1 MFSFSSVLNAGGL
14 FGDGTPLSQQRK
26 RAQTK
31 FQQLK
36 QEFVTQFTALR
47 EDLPPVLQEVKQG
60 IGQEIKAK
68 RAALDEKY
76 QPLLQELKQELRE
89 ILEEKYQPLVQE
101 LKEEIIPELR
111 QEIRAQLAALNE
123 EYQPEIQELKQE
135 LRARL
140 AALEEKS
147 QPAIQ
152 PLKRAIKPKLVALD
166 AKYQPRFQNLKQT
179 TSIRFSTLDEK
190 YQAFVQKHIDPVL
203 GNSHRSQLQALLNED
218 AIALRPEERIANRR
232 LGLGLTALSLA
243 MAGNFLFSPLTPL
256 AIVVGLLAS
265 SAKYPH
271 AWRQWQENKRI
282 GAVHLI
288 CVYSLYLWLGGYA
301 SAGALGAVLYGLM
314 LKAKAVGENQ
324 SRNNLVGLF
333 QLQPDTVWVRV
344 EGVEVEIPFAQ
355 LQVGDTIVAH
365 AGQII
370 PVDGTIIAGDAT
382 IDQHMLTG
390 EAQPIEKSVGDSVLA
405 STLLISGRVDIAVE
419 KTSTETTAG
428 QIAAILNR
436 TAQNSKPPSVSAV
449 AAADKLALPTLAV
462 SLASWPFIGTPGAVS
477 LIGANTTTASY
488 LSGSLAMLNFL
499 NLAARRRILVKEAK
513 SLEELGKVDT
523 IVFDKTGTLTIEQP
537 HVARIHPLNHLDD
550 LTILTLAASAE
561 ARQTHP
567 IARAILAAAEEFG
580 LVLPA
585 IDHAHYEVGYG
596 LKVRLGASA
605 DDGTAQPLIR
615 VGSGRFM
622 TMEGI
627 ALPAQVQAL
636 TAACQ
641 AQGHSLVM
649 VAVDDELVGCLELQ
663 PTLRPEAHR
672 VIEGLR
678 ERGLDL
684 YIISGDQ
691 EGPTRKLADD
701 LGMTGY
707 FANVLPEG
715 KASLVEQLQAEGRRV
730 AFIGDGIN
738 DAIAMR
744 QAEVSISLRG
754 ATTVA
759 TDTAQIILMEGNLAQ
774 LLHLFALAT
783 EFERN
788 LKLNI
793 RYTSGISL
801 LAVSGTLFAG
811 FTFVATEIFYSLA
824 LFGGLGIALKPLLD
838 HRNKTD
844 EADRNEA
851 SVNAKHST
859 AAQKN

>member
-14 FGDGTPLSQQRK
+14 FGEGTPLRQQRQ
-26 RAQTK
+26 RAQTRL
-31 FQQLK
+31 QQFK
-36 QEFVTQFTALR
+36 QEFAAQFTALR
-47 EDLPPVLQEVKQG
+47 EDLQPVLQEVKQG
-60 IGQEIKAK
+60 LGQEIKAK
-68 RAALDEKY
+68 RAALDKKY
-76 QPLLQELKQELRE
+76 QPLLEELKQELRE
-89 ILEEKYQPLVQE
+89 ILEEKYQPIIQE
-101 LKEEIIPELR
+101 LKEEILPEIR
-111 QEIRAQLAALNE
+111 QELKAQLAALKE
-123 EYQPEIQELKQE
+123 EYRPEFQELKQE
-135 LRARL
+135 LRAQL
-140 AALEEKS
+140 AALEEKA

-152 PLKRAIKPKLVALD
+152 PLKRTLQPKLTALD
-166 AKYQPRFQNLKQT
+166 AKYQPQFQRFKQT
-179 TSIRFSTLDEK
+179 TSTQLSTLDAK

-203 GNSHRSQLQALLNED
+203 GNSQRSQLQALLNEE
-218 AIALRPEERIANRR
+218 AVALRPEERIANRR

-243 MAGNFLFSPLTPL
+243 MAGTFLFSPLTPL
-256 AIVVGLLAS
+256 AIAVGLLAS

-271 AWRQWQENKRI
+271 AWQQWKENKRI

-301 SAGALGAVLYGLM
+301 SVGALGAVLYGLV

-324 SRNNLVGLF
+324 SRNNLVNLF
-333 QLQPDTVWVRV
+333 QLQPDTVWVRI
-344 EGVEVEIPFAQ
+344 EDVEVEIPFAQ
-355 LQVGDTIVAH
+355 LQLGDTLVAH

-370 PVDGTIIAGDAT
+370 PVDGTIIAGEAT

-390 EAQPIEKSVGDSVLA
+390 ESQPIEKAVGDAVLA
-405 STLLISGRVDIAVE
+405 STLVISGRLDIAVE

-436 TAQNSKPPSVSAV
+436 TAQNTKPPSVSAV
-449 AAADKLALPTLAV
+449 AAADKLALPTLAI
-462 SLASWPFIGTPGAVS
+462 SMASWPFVGTPGAVS
-477 LIGANTTTASY
+477 LMGANTTTASY

-513 SLEELGKVDT
+513 SLEDLGKVDT

-537 HVARIHPLNHLDD
+537 HVSRIHPFNHLDE
-550 LTILTLAASAE
+550 LTILTLAAAAE

-567 IARAILAAAEEFG
+567 IARAILAAAAEFG
-580 LVLPA
+580 LALPA

-596 LKVRLGASA
+596 LKVRLGKSA
-605 DDGTAQPLIR
+605 GDDATPPLIR

-622 TMEGI
+622 TMEGLE
-627 ALPAQVQAL
+627 LPAQVQAL

-663 PTLRPEAHR
+663 PTLRPEAQR

-678 ERGLDL
+678 EQGLAL

-691 EGPTRKLADD
+691 EAPTSKLAAD

-715 KASLVEQLQAEGRRV
+715 KAALVAQLQAEGRRV

-744 QAEVSISLRG
+744 QANASISLRG

-759 TDTAQIILMEGNLAQ
+759 TDTAQIILMEGNLEQ
-774 LLHLFALAT
+774 LLHLFALAK
-783 EFERN
+783 EFARN
-788 LKLNI
+788 LSLNI

-801 LAVSGTLFAG
+801 LAVSGILFGG
-811 FTFVATEIFYSLA
+811 FTFVATELLYSLA
-824 LFGGLGIALKPLLD
+824 LFGGLSIALKPLLD
-838 HRNKTD
+838 HRND
-844 EADRNEA
+844 A
-851 SVNAKHST
+851 SEPVSLQGTTPVQST
-859 AAQKN
+859 QPKFN